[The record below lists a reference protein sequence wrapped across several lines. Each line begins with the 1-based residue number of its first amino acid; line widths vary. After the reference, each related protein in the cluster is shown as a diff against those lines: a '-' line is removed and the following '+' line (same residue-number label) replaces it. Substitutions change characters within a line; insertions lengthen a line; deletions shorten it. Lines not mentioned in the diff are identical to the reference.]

1 MSAETP
7 VETPAA
13 AAVAAVEAPAIEGK
27 TPEEVQQLLFKAV
40 KQGGSTANT
49 CSANV

>member
-13 AAVAAVEAPAIEGK
+13 AVVVETPVIEGK
-27 TPEEVQQLLFKAV
+27 TAEEVQQLLFKAV
-40 KQGGSTANT
+40 KQGASE
-49 CSANV
+49 